1 MAIKTIGLALIGIVS
16 SFISSAL
23 FAFIFAFQD
32 EKKKELEYYGNNN
45 NNGNNCKNKIYHVN
59 SGGNSKDNGGSI
71 INQDD
76 IIHHHHTHNL
86 TEYEYQEEKEENMSK
101 SNHYNQYPFLTDG
114 LTDNNEVSNVI
125 SAIRIISNINSS
137 DSGSKC
143 EGEQNS
149 NDHSYIVN
157 NEYEDNSSKFGY
169 YLEGWDYTNNDEENE
184 NELYESDY
192 DELDESNEDE
202 ELDYDELELIME
214 KILACENNSSDE
226 NLEYSDDETETEDE
240 DQ

>member
-1 MAIKTIGLALIGIVS
+1 MAIKTIGLALVGIVS

-45 NNGNNCKNKIYHVN
+45 NNGNNCKNKIYPVN
-59 SGGNSKDNGGSI
+59 SGGNI
-71 INQDD
+71 
-76 IIHHHHTHNL
+76 HHHTHNL

-125 SAIRIISNINSS
+125 SAIRIISNINNSG
-137 DSGSKC
+137 SGSKC

-157 NEYEDNSSKFGY
+157 NEYEDNPSKFGY

-192 DELDESNEDE
+192 DESDELNEDE

-226 NLEYSDDETETEDE
+226 NLEYSDYETETEDE
-240 DQ
+240 DVGDDYCYYNNYK

>member
-1 MAIKTIGLALIGIVS
+1 MILVRTV
-16 SFISSAL
+16 FP
-23 FAFIFAFQD
+23 FFQPLQ
-32 EKKKELEYYGNNN
+32 KSQTQ
-45 NNGNNCKNKIYHVN
+45 V
-59 SGGNSKDNGGSI
+59 
-71 INQDD
+71 
-76 IIHHHHTHNL
+76 HHHTHNL

-125 SAIRIISNINSS
+125 SAIRIISNINNSG
-137 DSGSKC
+137 SGSKC

-157 NEYEDNSSKFGY
+157 NEYEDNPSKFGY

-192 DELDESNEDE
+192 DESDELNEDE

-226 NLEYSDDETETEDE
+226 NLEYSDYETETEDE
-240 DQ
+240 D